1 MSEYNPNYLDFEQPL
16 LDIENKITAIKTS
29 ASASQKDLKKIDNL
43 KIDLDKNISKI
54 FSSLSDWQISQIARH
69 PLRPYT
75 LDYIENMFSSFTE
88 IHGDRLFGDDKA
100 IICGFATLDDK
111 PFMLIG
117 HQKGR
122 DSKEKVFRN
131 FGMPKPE
138 GYRKALRAMKLA
150 EKFNIPIL
158 TFIDTPGAY
167 PGIDAESRN
176 QSIAIADN
184 LYEMSKLKCPII
196 SVVIGEGG
204 SGGAL
209 AIGVSDRLAMLQ
221 YSIYSVISPEGCAS
235 ILWKDASK
243 ASIAAEALS
252 ITSDKLLNHELIDR
266 IIPEPLGAAH
276 RNYNAMY
283 SSLKSNILDMLNEVN
298 ETSQAELL
306 KNRNTKLM
314 SYGQFES

>member
-1 MSEYNPNYLDFEQPL
+1 
-16 LDIENKITAIKTS
+16 
-29 ASASQKDLKKIDNL
+29 
-43 KIDLDKNISKI
+43 
-54 FSSLSDWQISQIARH
+54 
-69 PLRPYT
+69 
-75 LDYIENMFSSFTE
+75 
-88 IHGDRLFGDDKA
+88 
-100 IICGFATLDDK
+100 
-111 PFMLIG
+111 
-117 HQKGR
+117 
-122 DSKEKVFRN
+122 
-131 FGMPKPE
+131 
-138 GYRKALRAMKLA
+138 
-150 EKFNIPIL
+150 
-158 TFIDTPGAY
+158 
-167 PGIDAESRN
+167 
-176 QSIAIADN
+176 
-184 LYEMSKLKCPII
+184 
-196 SVVIGEGG
+196 
-204 SGGAL
+204 
-209 AIGVSDRLAMLQ
+209 MLQ

>member
-88 IHGDRLFGDDKA
+88 IHGDRMFGDDKA
-100 IICGFATLDDK
+100 IICGFAKLDDK

-243 ASIAAEALS
+243 ASTAAEALS